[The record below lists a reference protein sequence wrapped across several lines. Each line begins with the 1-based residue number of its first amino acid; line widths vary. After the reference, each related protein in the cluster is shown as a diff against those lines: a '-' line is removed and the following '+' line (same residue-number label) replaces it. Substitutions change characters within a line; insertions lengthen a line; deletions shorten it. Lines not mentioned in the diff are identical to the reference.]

1 MAINYIPSQSGLAAG
16 GSGSVTT
23 FTLTLSN
30 AVSPGSAVCIGTGGN
45 PSAGIATAWTLTD
58 NVSGNTYTR
67 TAYNISSDYPYQMAI
82 FYGENI
88 QGSPTRFTLHA
99 TSGNSITYPGILL
112 DTFTGILLSSALD
125 DSSLNFQNNPGTG
138 TDAITSTALNP
149 TASGDL
155 IWGML
160 IDVGS
165 EGSNSVGT
173 GFTLGQTD
181 NATFYSEYILSGPH
195 SSIAAT
201 FTSPNGAAD
210 LFSAGALA
218 LKAAPVTFVSLTGNS
233 LFKTRSRARALG
245 NVPLHSQSAAQFKI
259 RLNPFVGLLFN
270 AKTAFK
276 NKAHLAIPFR
286 VAGLIT
292 HVEVQAKSR
301 ARALGRT
308 HLSSHGSAQV
318 KAKKSNPTMFQL
330 LLARTLAKVTGFAS
344 NGFGIVFLRSS
355 AGTIYT
361 SRTNT
366 VVPAPSLINNGDILV
381 LHFCVGNTSSITAT
395 PPTGFNPVP
404 GPSFPIQDGSSGSF
418 PVNNY
423 TWYKLASN
431 ESGSYTVT
439 HATGRSQ
446 AWIASFA
453 NADQITPFGQN
464 ESSATSETGI
474 QTIVTGITTTRNGSL
489 FTFISQDF
497 ANAQN
502 NLAGPTG
509 YMTQFDVSLAG
520 GESLLYTSTFRQSTA
535 GPSGTLTVT
544 NNNIT
549 TNPWAGFLL
558 AIQPVASSAVAMLAR
573 TAFLVS
579 SHAFVLGA
587 AAVHSKSAARVK
599 SHSVPFVLRPLNI
612 KAAVKAKTNAL
623 VSAATALRARSVTQF
638 KTRGIWTQSGFRQLL
653 ATSLSAV
660 KSRVR
665 PYTGT
670 TGLRSAGKA
679 TSTSRVLFSGSTRL
693 LARSAAKVKV
703 TAVPF
708 VGLLLRARIIAM
720 AKGRS
725 VLHGARPLLIQ
736 SSLIT
741 KSAAKVL
748 GHATMLSRGIAAIKA
763 SALTHGTLPLR
774 ARSSTKTK
782 GKGQTFFNLR
792 FLFASSR
799 SAVKGHLVSTGT
811 HIVQVFARSAAM
823 LKSLIIQHNLDFNP
837 NFVATSYSL
846 SYDIKFWGRVIGV
859 SPALAA
865 NIEGEIVN
873 FDFNVRL
880 PTGVIVVSINS
891 LTVQLAQGFDPNPS
905 NVLFGSPSFS
915 GNVVSQPVFGGVGDC
930 TYVLTCVVNC
940 SDALKRSIIVSVDFY
955 EPY

>member
-1 MAINYIPSQSGLAAG
+1 MALNYVSGQSGLNTG
-16 GSGSVTT
+16 GSG
-23 FTLTLSN
+23 
-30 AVSPGSAVCIGTGGN
+30 AVSTFVITLPTAISPGNAICIFAAGL
-45 PSAGIATAWTLTD
+45 PSAGAATAWTLTD
-58 NVSGNTYTR
+58 NASGNTYNRAAYQWDAFTTFE
-67 TAYNISSDYPYQMAI
+67 TAA
-82 FYGENI
+82 FYASNV
-88 QGSPTRFTLHA
+88 QGSPTRLTLHA
-99 TSGNSITYPGILL
+99 TTGNTFTYPALIADVFSGVLL
-112 DTFTGILLSSALD
+112 TSPFD
-125 DSSLNFQNNPGTG
+125 DSSQNIQNSPGTA
-138 TDAITSTALNP
+138 TDAITSLVLNP
-149 TASGDL
+149 SVSGDL
-155 IWGML
+155 LWGATV
-160 IDVGS
+160 DVGS
-165 EGSNSVGT
+165 VGSISVGT
-173 GFTLGQTD
+173 GYTLAQTD
-181 NATFYSEYILSGPH
+181 NSSYWSEYILSAPH
-195 SSIAAT
+195 ANKAAT
-201 FTSPNGAAD
+201 FTSPNGNTEPY
-210 LFSAGALA
+210 LTMALA
-218 LKAAPVTFVSLTGNS
+218 LKASPVTIVSLTGNS
-233 LFKTRSRARALG
+233 LSKTRSQARALG

-259 RLNPFVGLLFN
+259 RPNLFVGLLFH

-292 HVEVQAKSR
+292 NAEIQAKSR
-301 ARALGRT
+301 AKALGRT
-308 HLSSHGSAQV
+308 HLSSLSSAQV
-318 KAKKSNPTMFQL
+318 KSKKSNPTMLQL

-355 AGTIYT
+355 TGIAYT

-366 VVPAPSLINNGDILV
+366 VVPAPSLIHNGDILV
-381 LHFCVGNTSSITAT
+381 LHFLVGNTSSITAT
-395 PPTGFNPVP
+395 PPSGFSPVP
-404 GPSFPIQDGSSGSF
+404 GPSFPIQDGATGNF

-439 HATGRSQ
+439 HATGNSQ

-464 ESSATSETGI
+464 ESSATAETGA
-474 QTIVTGITTTRNGSL
+474 QTIVPGITTTRNGSM
-489 FTFISQDF
+489 FAFISQDF
-497 ANAQN
+497 GNSQS
-502 NLAGPTG
+502 NLSGPTG
-509 YMTQFDVSLAG
+509 YMTQFDQSDAG
-520 GESLLYTSTFRQSTA
+520 GVTILYASTFRQPTA
-535 GPSGTLTVT
+535 GASGTQIIT
-544 NNNIT
+544 NNNVT

-558 AIQPVASSAVAMLAR
+558 AIQPVASSTVVMLAR

-587 AAVHSKSAARVK
+587 AAINSKSAAKVK

-612 KAAVKAKTNAL
+612 KATVKAKTNAL

-653 ATSLSAV
+653 AVSLSAV

-670 TGLRSAGKA
+670 TGLRSTGKA

-741 KSAAKVL
+741 KSAAKAI
-748 GHATMLSRGIAAIKA
+748 GRATMLSRGIAAIKA
-763 SALTHGTLPLR
+763 SALAHGTLPLR

-782 GKGQTFFNLR
+782 GRGETFFNLR

-880 PTGVIVVSINS
+880 PTGVIVVGIDS

-915 GNVVSQPVFGGVGDC
+915 GNIVSQPVFGGVGDC